1 MANKLPLATLIELA
15 QSKTDEATRRLGQLQ
30 SAHTSAAGK
39 LEMLLQYR
47 QEYLDKLQAQMRDGL
62 GSAQLRN
69 FQNFIGTLDGA
80 IEQQRALTLQA
91 DTRLA
96 HGRGD
101 WQYTK
106 RRLNSF
112 GTLADRVRQQEMICL
127 NKREQRDN
135 DERTARQFYLPG
147 SALIIVALL
156 PFIEGDHF
164 LLANPV
170 RQSAKGIEAAFGVL
184 PVATP
189 MRESGIGL

>member
-30 SAHTSAAGK
+30 NAHTSAAEK

-47 QEYLDKLQAQMRDGL
+47 QEYLDQLQVQMRDGV
-62 GSAQLRN
+62 AAAHLRN
-69 FQNFIGTLDGA
+69 FQHFIGTLDGA

-101 WQYTK
+101 WQHTK

-112 GTLADRVRQQEMICL
+112 DTLADRVRQQEMIAL
-127 NKREQRDN
+127 NKREQRDS
-135 DERTARQFYLPG
+135 DEHTARQFYLR
-147 SALIIVALL
+147 STTVVA
-156 PFIEGDHF
+156 
-164 LLANPV
+164 
-170 RQSAKGIEAAFGVL
+170 
-184 PVATP
+184 
-189 MRESGIGL
+189 